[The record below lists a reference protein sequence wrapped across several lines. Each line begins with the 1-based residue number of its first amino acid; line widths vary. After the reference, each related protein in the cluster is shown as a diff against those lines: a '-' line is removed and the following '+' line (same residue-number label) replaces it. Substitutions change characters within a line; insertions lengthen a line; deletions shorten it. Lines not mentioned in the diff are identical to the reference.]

1 MKFVAA
7 REFRIRPGEI
17 WQLLEAEGQVVV
29 TSNGKPIAILTGVL
43 GDDLEETLRILRQ
56 TRAEVALGKIRKAA
70 QASGVDRMT
79 EEAIDAEIREVRRS
93 RRP

>member
-17 WQLLEAEGQVVV
+17 WQLLEREGQVVV
-29 TSNGKPIAILTGVL
+29 TSNGKPIAILTGVSA
-43 GDDLEETLRILRQ
+43 DDLEDTLRALRQ

-70 QASGVDRMT
+70 QASGADRLGD
-79 EEAIDAEIREVRRS
+79 EAIEAEIRSARRA
-93 RRP
+93 RT